1 MFLQIQDIQ
10 GLKFNEH
17 INLINTY
24 KLLKNWD
31 NILNEMPEE
40 RRRNIIEYSKIFDPL
55 ICIKKLCKNNSN
67 INIVNYAPSKNL
79 KSIGRLFAQSVS
91 LQNLPKEFRGVIG
104 TNYYDIDI
112 INCHPNILY
121 QYCKLND
128 IKCDNIEYYV
138 NNRNEIIKRLC
149 EKYNLERD
157 DIKQM
162 FLSVMNGGKREGIV
176 DEFFSSFKNECS
188 RIHKFIIS
196 LNPEL
201 YKDVC
206 KRKDFNLEGS
216 LTNIILCEIE
226 NNILLHSVQYLLS
239 KGFNID
245 VLVFDGFMV
254 RKDKDNLITI
264 ELLNEVSDYVF
275 EKTKYKVQFTEKA
288 LDNSINL
295 DIYED
300 NNKTDTEIKETYY
313 KDKEE
318 FEKNNLKIVH
328 PSIYISFLKD
338 DTMVL
343 KTKEGL
349 LNSFQD
355 LKSTIKEKVG
365 KSEEVVKTS
374 FIKLWIND
382 ENIRKYE
389 QLTFTPPPLIHDP
402 INYNSWRGFSNDK
415 IPLPK
420 NFNIDTNEYI
430 IRFVEYIS
438 NLVNNREKYVNY
450 ILSWIANIIQY
461 PAYKSQVCIVLY
473 SFVEGVGKTK
483 LIELIEL
490 ILGENLC
497 YDVVDLA
504 NGLFGKHSMAEFE
517 RLFISL
523 VEIKGKDTYT
533 NNEAFKSKITDAK
546 IVFEPK
552 GLASIKS
559 INYCNY
565 ICSTNNINCISVG
578 EKDRRFLVITCNN
591 KKANDKQYFLNFHND
606 ILKNQEAIKCIFEYL
621 KTFNIEKHIPDR
633 LFQEY
638 RPLDDALYQDLQEYN
653 KDIVWS
659 FLEYFVKRH
668 IQEKILKIAT
678 KTLWDSYA
686 NYLEEN
692 GENKKMD
699 NSTSKRFHFNF
710 KQKVCQI
717 LQNTETYEETIQYSN
732 KEKRIR
738 NSLGDDCYLFD
749 IEKLIVYLNLSDNIS
764 FIEDDE

>member
-10 GLKFNEH
+10 GLKYNEH
-17 INLINTY
+17 INLVNVH
-24 KLLKNWD
+24 KLFKNWD
-31 NILNEMPEE
+31 KILNDMPEE
-40 RRRNIIEYSKIFDPL
+40 RRKNIIEYSKIFDPL
-55 ICIKKLCKNNSN
+55 NCIKKLCKNDAN
-67 INIVNYAPSKNL
+67 INIVSYAPSKNL

-91 LQNLPKEFRGVIG
+91 LQNLPREFRGVIG
-104 TNYYDIDI
+104 TNYHDIDMV
-112 INCHPNILY
+112 NCHPNILY

-138 NNRNEIIKRLC
+138 NNRDEIIKRLC
-149 EKYNLERD
+149 EKYSLERD

-162 FLSVMNGGKREGIV
+162 FLSVMNGGKRDGIV
-176 DEFFSSFKNECS
+176 DEFFSNFKNECC

-206 KRKDFNLEGS
+206 KRKDFNIEGS

-226 NNILLHSVQYLLS
+226 NNLLLHSIQYLLS
-239 KGFNID
+239 KGYNID
-245 VLVFDGFMV
+245 VLIFDGFMI
-254 RKDKDNLITI
+254 RKDKDKLITE
-264 ELLNEVSDYVF
+264 ELLNELSNYVF
-275 EKTKYKVQFTEKA
+275 EKTQYRVKFTEKA
-288 LDNSINL
+288 LDNTINL
-295 DIYED
+295 DKYED
-300 NNKTDTEIKETYY
+300 NTKTDTELTETYY

-328 PSIYISFLKD
+328 PCIYINFLKD
-338 DTMVL
+338 GTMTL

-349 LNSFQD
+349 LSSFQD
-355 LKSTIKEKVG
+355 RKSSIKQKIG
-365 KSEEVVKTS
+365 KNEEIVKTS
-374 FIKLWIND
+374 FIKAWIND

-402 INYNSWRGFSNDK
+402 INYNSWRGFSNDE
-415 IPLPK
+415 IPLPT
-420 NFNIDTNEYI
+420 NFNKDTNEYI
-430 IRFVEYIS
+430 IRFKEYIS
-438 NLVNNREKYVNY
+438 NLVNKREKYVNY

-461 PAYKSQVCIVLY
+461 PALKTQVCIVLY
-473 SFVEGVGKTK
+473 SFVEGVGKSK

-533 NNEAFKSKITDAK
+533 NNEAFKTKITEYK

-552 GLASIKS
+552 GLTSIKS
-559 INYCNY
+559 MNYCNY

-606 ILKNQEAIKCIFEYL
+606 ILKNPEAIKCIFEYL
-621 KTFNIEKHIPDR
+621 KAFNIEEHIPDK

-659 FLEYFVKRH
+659 FLEYFVRRH
-668 IQEKILKIAT
+668 VQDKILKIAT

-686 NYLEEN
+686 NFLEEN

-699 NSTSKRFHFNF
+699 SSTSKKFHFNF

-717 LQNTETYEETIQYSN
+717 LQNTENYEDTVQYST

-738 NSLGDDCYLFD
+738 NTSGDDCYILD
-749 IEKLIVYLNLSDNIS
+749 IDKLKIYFNLSEPSS
-764 FIEDDE
+764 FIEDNE